1 VTQDIRET
9 LSDNPKRQ
17 KKIKRKRKRKRI
29 RQRQLA
35 LTHILYQ
42 VVTYKVKLRPK
53 KKKKKQIMLLS
64 TVGLHITLN
73 LCNELSLPKCFFF
86 FPKKKNGV

>member
-42 VVTYKVKLRPK
+42 VVTYKVKLIQK
-53 KKKKKQIMLLS
+53 KKKKKTNNVAEYSWLTHYS
-64 TVGLHITLN
+64 KFV
-73 LCNELSLPKCFFF
+73 
-86 FPKKKNGV
+86 